1 MASGPQPVSRFWDRS
16 VRMPAVTLA
25 DAARALGFKSR
36 STLYRLKDAGQL
48 DQYLKPNGPS
58 GRQLLELE
66 PRGLPPLREAV
77 ARLVRPQMN
86 NQTRTRPVQLDTR
99 WELVA
104 AALGDGLANC
114 GGLQL
119 SGPEAQAIAAALPY
133 ALVDGFGAQG
143 LELLRVALADMGCWL
158 AGPGTPTNPEAER
171 EWWAEWGRYEPG
183 EPLEDGPFWDSVA
196 GIAGGM
202 MGPPF
207 HGMSGPTAAELH
219 RQLRDATDEV
229 GRGAR
234 WDPAR
239 WDAASARSLLDDAD
253 VSAGRCPNS
262 LPELERLAAG
272 GLLPPELQA
281 AAEAALVQY
290 KPSGETLPV
299 VID

>member
-1 MASGPQPVSRFWDRS
+1 
-16 VRMPAVTLA
+16 MPAVTLA
-25 DAARALGFKSR
+25 DAARVLGFKSR

-48 DQYLKPNGPS
+48 DQYLRPDGPS

-77 ARLVRPQMN
+77 ARLIRPQIN
-86 NQTRTRPVQLDTR
+86 NQFGARQARPDNR
-99 WELVA
+99 WSLVA
-104 AALGDGLANC
+104 AALGDELANC

-119 SGPEAQAIAAALPY
+119 TAAEAQAIAAALPD
-133 ALVDGFGAQG
+133 AMGEAFGAQG
-143 LELLRVALADMGCWL
+143 LELLRVALADRGCWL
-158 AGPGTPTNPEAER
+158 AGPGTPTNPEGER
-171 EWWAEWGRYEPG
+171 EWWAEWGRHEPG

-207 HGMSGPTAAELH
+207 HGMSGPAAAELH
-219 RQLRDATDEV
+219 RQMWEAIDEV

-239 WDAASARSLLDDAD
+239 WDAASARSLLDDCD
-253 VSAGRCPNS
+253 VSAGLCPNS

-272 GLLPPELQA
+272 GLLSPELQA
-281 AAEAALVQY
+281 EAEAALIQF
-290 KPSGETLPV
+290 KASGQTLPV